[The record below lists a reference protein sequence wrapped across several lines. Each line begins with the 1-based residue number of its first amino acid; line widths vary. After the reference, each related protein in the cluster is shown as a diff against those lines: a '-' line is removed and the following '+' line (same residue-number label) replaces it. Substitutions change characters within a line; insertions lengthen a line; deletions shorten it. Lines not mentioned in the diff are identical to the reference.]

1 LAKIETWQTTST
13 YRNIHASIRVGIS
26 VSLTRQTRWEGEK
39 EIKNIEGFLMQL
51 FKWWEDI
58 NIILFL
64 LSRFL
69 M

>member
-1 LAKIETWQTTST
+1 
-13 YRNIHASIRVGIS
+13 VGIS
-26 VSLTRQTRWEGEK
+26 ISLTRQTRWEGEK